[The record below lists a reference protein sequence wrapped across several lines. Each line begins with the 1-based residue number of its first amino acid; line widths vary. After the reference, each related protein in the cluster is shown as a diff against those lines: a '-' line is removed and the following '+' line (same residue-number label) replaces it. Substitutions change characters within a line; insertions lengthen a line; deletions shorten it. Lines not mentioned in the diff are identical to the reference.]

1 MFTIGVQQMGRGEKQ
16 VYALL
21 KSSAKPLT
29 IQEMML
35 QTDYSQRGL
44 LRVLSC
50 LRKQRLIRGT
60 REGRYTLYEP
70 IS

>member
-1 MFTIGVQQMGRGEKQ
+1 MITIGIQYMGRGEKQ

-29 IQEMML
+29 IKEMMHE
-35 QTDYSQRGL
+35 TDYTERGL

-50 LRKQRLIRGT
+50 LRRQNLIRGI
-60 REGRYTLYEP
+60 RQGRYTFYEP